1 MKIRGGRVACGEAVR
16 IFLIFSFFLIKQKE
30 NKE

>member
-1 MKIRGGRVACGEAVR
+1 MKIRGGVVVLAGADR